1 MYWDQKTRGK
11 IWRQLPLIASTIHLR
26 ATKETKSH
34 VKNRI
39 VSFPFRGS
47 VNIHYDSPPLRYI
60 IVNLWLSK
68 EARMQSNSTW
78 NDAYRISSPKINTQ
92 LFLDIFRFNFFHIKP
107 AICMTWVYVERLN
120 GTLMQISKAEHPL
133 ISFALLRSTEP
144 AAKLNGSLR
153 RKMKV
158 HMLSCTH
165 GITLDVAIARAM
177 W

>member
-1 MYWDQKTRGK
+1 M
-11 IWRQLPLIASTIHLR
+11 
-26 ATKETKSH
+26 
-34 VKNRI
+34 
-39 VSFPFRGS
+39 
-47 VNIHYDSPPLRYI
+47 
-60 IVNLWLSK
+60 
-68 EARMQSNSTW
+68 
-78 NDAYRISSPKINTQ
+78 
-92 LFLDIFRFNFFHIKP
+92 
-107 AICMTWVYVERLN
+107 ERRN